1 MRYADAMQLDHI
13 AFQVR
18 SLEKSLERLL
28 ACFPSLAASVGEAA
42 EFADEG
48 TREIYVGSEQQDA
61 RVLLIEPIGPGPYES
76 SMQRRGPGL
85 HHVAVGVPSVETYV
99 DRLAR
104 QHSPRW
110 LLHPKSLA
118 SLKAY
123 ATVWLTRPGIP
134 ALVEVFEQP
143 DMVSAREELAVGIG
157 LPCTARESALLDA
170 LDCPALHRSASRL
183 LKKSREAQSC
193 GFSVPLAP

>member
-1 MRYADAMQLDHI
+1 
-13 AFQVR
+13 
-18 SLEKSLERLL
+18 
-28 ACFPSLAASVGEAA
+28 
-42 EFADEG
+42 
-48 TREIYVGSEQQDA
+48 
-61 RVLLIEPIGPGPYES
+61 
-76 SMQRRGPGL
+76 MQRRGPGL

-170 LDCPALHRSASRL
+170 LDCPALHRSADDQAWIHIDDTRHRCSEL
-183 LKKSREAQSC
+183 CL
-193 GFSVPLAP
+193 